1 MCTSGLG
8 QKGKMKV
15 IKHINNELQQN
26 LILSLVYVEVNKTE
40 WDLQILF
47 WPPEGSHIFPL
58 VQLKQ

>member
-1 MCTSGLG
+1 MCTCGLG

-47 WPPEGSHIFPL
+47 WPPEGSYIFPL